1 MVHINR
7 LIYCYNSVATSS
19 SRNGITK
26 ISSPRVARYRRDL
39 QYLWHPIPI
48 TKQRRTPPR
57 QLASITRMP
66 WVDTG
71 ESNNNNNKLRLRSNK
86 ERKRKGKEKGDE
98 RGKLSGPERKIWGEL
113 QPLHLRV
120 QSKINIRSRIH
131 PFVEW
136 KFKISA
142 RFSHPKK
149 GRRPTNGVARLF
161 LKGWGG
167 GFRQITL
174 RFSTPTLYLHLGFVS
189 PYGIFS
195 VPCRFCG
202 FALFRHL
209 NYIGWTFWNGYIYKY
224 ISSHKVG
231 GGGRG

>member
-7 LIYCYNSVATSS
+7 LIYNSVATSS

-57 QLASITRMP
+57 QPASITRMP

-86 ERKRKGKEKGDE
+86 EGKKKGKEKGDE
-98 RGKLSGPERKIWGEL
+98 GGGGRGWGRGKLSGPERKIWGKL

-136 KFKISA
+136 KFKISC
-142 RFSHPKK
+142 HPQK
-149 GRRPTNGVARLF
+149 GSKTNQRRDYV
-161 LKGWGG
+161 
-167 GFRQITL
+167 
-174 RFSTPTLYLHLGFVS
+174 
-189 PYGIFS
+189 
-195 VPCRFCG
+195 
-202 FALFRHL
+202 
-209 NYIGWTFWNGYIYKY
+209 TF
-224 ISSHKVG
+224 
-231 GGGRG
+231 